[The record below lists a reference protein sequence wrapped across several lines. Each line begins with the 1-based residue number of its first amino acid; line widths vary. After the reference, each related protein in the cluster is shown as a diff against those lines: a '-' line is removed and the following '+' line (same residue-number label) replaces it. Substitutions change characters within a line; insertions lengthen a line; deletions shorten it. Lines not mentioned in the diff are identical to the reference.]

1 MRWIIWGAAAVI
13 VLGASGPASAQ
24 MGGMMFDPGPSA
36 KAAKAAK
43 PAKPAPR
50 AKRYYY
56 RSGVGG
62 TCGQYKYWTKAGCK
76 DARTS
81 PPSLK

>member
-1 MRWIIWGAAAVI
+1 MRWIVWGAAAVI
-13 VLGASGPASAQ
+13 VLGVSGPALAQ
-24 MGGMMFDPGPSA
+24 MGGMMYDPKPS
-36 KAAKAAK
+36 AKAAK

-56 RSGVGG
+56 RSGAAG
-62 TCGQYKYWTKAGCK
+62 TCGQYKYWSQGACK